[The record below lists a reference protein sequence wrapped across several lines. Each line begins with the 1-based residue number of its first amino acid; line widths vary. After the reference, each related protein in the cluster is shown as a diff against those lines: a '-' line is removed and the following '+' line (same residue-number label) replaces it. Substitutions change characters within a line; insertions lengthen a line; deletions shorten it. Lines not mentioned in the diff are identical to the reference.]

1 MKFSKSVLLFVSVI
15 ALSGCGM
22 FGQNTASSDT
32 ETFSQSE
39 SVSSETSS
47 QSTESTSSESSD
59 EAENESE
66 SSTEESSEDTS
77 SEEASSDI
85 SQTPDDNSVS
95 AIIEAIQAD
104 VASDYVDY
112 IPTDIPLPEGIT
124 VFPTAY
130 TSETGQGIKM
140 DFYGTEEQVPYGD
153 ERLANGEFDDAKI
166 ASITIDNYDS
176 AEAAAEQIS
185 QNNYAAI
192 GGETVELGYGITGY
206 MDAGAGQIHTSWNE
220 GRWDFS
226 TQAQNDGSDDGL
238 TLAST
243 VVQYLEENLLTAPE
257 DYGMGRF
264 SVSNPETNYLSFQKG
279 DKVITIDGNTNPFEL
294 TDFATYIK

>member
-1 MKFSKSVLLFVSVI
+1 MKFSKSVLLFASAIV
-15 ALSGCGM
+15 LSGCGL
-22 FGQNTASSDT
+22 FGQDTASSVT
-32 ETFSQSE
+32 
-39 SVSSETSS
+39 ETSS
-47 QSTESTSSESSD
+47 QSGRFSSETRSQSSESTSSEFSD

-66 SSTEESSEDTS
+66 SSTEESSEDNN
-77 SEEASSDI
+77 SEEASSDE
-85 SQTPDDNSVS
+85 SQAPDGNSVA

-104 VASDYVDY
+104 VTSVYVDY

-130 TSETGQGIKM
+130 TSERGRGIKI
-140 DFYGTEEQVPYGD
+140 DFYGTEEQVPYRD

-243 VVQYLEENLLTAPE
+243 ICAIWMK
-257 DYGMGRF
+257 G
-264 SVSNPETNYLSFQKG
+264 SKSSNDPSL
-279 DKVITIDGNTNPFEL
+279 
-294 TDFATYIK
+294 

>member
-1 MKFSKSVLLFVSVI
+1 
-15 ALSGCGM
+15 
-22 FGQNTASSDT
+22 
-32 ETFSQSE
+32 
-39 SVSSETSS
+39 
-47 QSTESTSSESSD
+47 
-59 EAENESE
+59 
-66 SSTEESSEDTS
+66 
-77 SEEASSDI
+77 
-85 SQTPDDNSVS
+85 
-95 AIIEAIQAD
+95 
-104 VASDYVDY
+104 
-112 IPTDIPLPEGIT
+112 
-124 VFPTAY
+124 
-130 TSETGQGIKM
+130 M

-206 MDAGAGQIHTSWNE
+206 MDADTGQIHTSWNE

-226 TQAQNDGSDDGL
+226 TQAQNDGSDDGV

>member
-1 MKFSKSVLLFVSVI
+1 MKFSKSVLLFASVI
-15 ALSGCGM
+15 VLSGCGM
-22 FGQNTASSDT
+22 FGQDTASRDA
-32 ETFSQSE
+32 EIFSQSE
-39 SVSSETSS
+39 STSS
-47 QSTESTSSESSD
+47 GSSD

-77 SEEASSDI
+77 SEKASSDI

-95 AIIEAIQAD
+95 AIIEAIQVD

-130 TSETGQGIKM
+130 TSKTGQRIKM

-176 AEAAAEQIS
+176 DEAAAEQIS
-185 QNNYAAI
+185 QNNYAEI
-192 GGETVELGYGITGY
+192 GGEAIDLGYGITGY

-220 GRWDFS
+220 GHWDFS
-226 TQAQNDGSDDGL
+226 IQAQNDGSDDGL

-279 DKVITIDGNTNPFEL
+279 NKVITIDGNTNPFEL

>member
-1 MKFSKSVLLFVSVI
+1 MLLFVSVI

-22 FGQNTASSDT
+22 FGQDTASSDT

-39 SVSSETSS
+39 STSS
-47 QSTESTSSESSD
+47 GSSD

-77 SEEASSDI
+77 SEGASSDI

-130 TSETGQGIKM
+130 TSKTGQRIKI
-140 DFYGTEEQVPYGD
+140 DFYGTKEQVPYGD
-153 ERLANGEFDDAKI
+153 ERLANGEFDDTKI

-176 AEAAAEQIS
+176 DEAAAEQIS

>member
-1 MKFSKSVLLFVSVI
+1 MKFSKSVLLFASAIV
-15 ALSGCGM
+15 LSGCGL
-22 FGQNTASSDT
+22 FGQDTASSVT
-32 ETFSQSE
+32 
-39 SVSSETSS
+39 ETSS
-47 QSTESTSSESSD
+47 QSERVSSETRSQSSESTSSEFSD

-66 SSTEESSEDTS
+66 SSTEESSEDTN
-77 SEEASSDI
+77 SEEASSDE
-85 SQTPDDNSVS
+85 SQAPDGNSVA

-104 VASDYVDY
+104 VTSVYVDY

-130 TSETGQGIKM
+130 TSERGRGIKI

-153 ERLANGEFDDAKI
+153 EHLANEEFDDAKI

-176 AEAAAEQIS
+176 AEAASEQIL
-185 QNNYAAI
+185 QNNYVEI
-192 GGETVELGYGITGY
+192 GGETVDLSYGITGY
-206 MDAGAGQIHTSWNE
+206 IDAGAGQIHTSWNE

-243 VVQYLEENLLTAPE
+243 ICAIWMK
-257 DYGMGRF
+257 G
-264 SVSNPETNYLSFQKG
+264 SKSSNDPSL
-279 DKVITIDGNTNPFEL
+279 
-294 TDFATYIK
+294 

>member
-1 MKFSKSVLLFVSVI
+1 MKFSKSVLLFASVI
-15 ALSGCGM
+15 VLSGCGL
-22 FGQNTASSDT
+22 FGQDTASSDT
-32 ETFSQSE
+32 ETSSQSE
-39 SVSSETSS
+39 RFSSETSS
-47 QSTESTSSESSD
+47 QLTESTSSESSD

-66 SSTEESSEDTS
+66 SSTEESSENTS

-140 DFYGTEEQVPYGD
+140 DLYGTEEQVPYRD

-176 AEAAAEQIS
+176 AKASSEQIL
-185 QNNYAAI
+185 QNDYVEI
-192 GGETVELGYGITGY
+192 GGETVDLSYGITGY

-243 VVQYLEENLLTAPE
+243 ICAIWMK
-257 DYGMGRF
+257 G
-264 SVSNPETNYLSFQKG
+264 SKSSNDLS
-279 DKVITIDGNTNPFEL
+279 L
-294 TDFATYIK
+294 

>member
-1 MKFSKSVLLFVSVI
+1 MKFSKSMLLFVSVI

-77 SEEASSDI
+77 LEGASSDI

-112 IPTDIPLPEGIT
+112 IPTDILLPEGIT

-130 TSETGQGIKM
+130 TSETGQGIKWTSM
-140 DFYGTEEQVPYGD
+140 ALKNKCHTGTN
-153 ERLANGEFDDAKI
+153 A
-166 ASITIDNYDS
+166 
-176 AEAAAEQIS
+176 
-185 QNNYAAI
+185 
-192 GGETVELGYGITGY
+192 
-206 MDAGAGQIHTSWNE
+206 
-220 GRWDFS
+220 
-226 TQAQNDGSDDGL
+226 
-238 TLAST
+238 
-243 VVQYLEENLLTAPE
+243 
-257 DYGMGRF
+257 
-264 SVSNPETNYLSFQKG
+264 
-279 DKVITIDGNTNPFEL
+279 
-294 TDFATYIK
+294 